1 MSEPIFVT
9 TGESPR
15 VVRMEA
21 FAFHDAR
28 GEIRHMHHH
37 LVLDG
42 AEARP
47 VDEMLDEV
55 RAQASALGND
65 LSALRVLNVKES
77 FNPSLQYRVDLK
89 RGTLVELKPP
99 LRSLA
104 PRRAQPR
111 KKRKVTAKKAT
122 KKAAKKARK
131 KR

>member
-1 MSEPIFVT
+1 
-9 TGESPR
+9 
-15 VVRMEA
+15 
-21 FAFHDAR
+21 
-28 GEIRHMHHH
+28 MHHH
-37 LVLDG
+37 LVLEG

-55 RAQASALGND
+55 RAQARALGND

-104 PRRAQPR
+104 PRRAAPR
-111 KKRKVTAKKAT
+111 KKRKVM
-122 KKAAKKARK
+122 KKAAKQSRK